1 MFLTNQVRH
10 QINMS
15 NSLANLQ
22 HKITSASDLQSVVR
36 TMKAMAAVNITQY
49 ENAVNSLADYYQTVT
64 LGLNVCFHQTNTAV
78 YDGRYG
84 VNDNHKNIGIIAFGS
99 DQGLVGQFNNLL
111 AEFLIET
118 MQSYPQKKLVWA
130 IGERIQPLLSTA
142 NMNTGKSY
150 RLPGTLDTI
159 SELVGE
165 LMLEIESQREKN
177 DIGQIFVFHNTPTSK
192 ATYTATFQ
200 KPLPFDQNWKDE
212 LLMTQWPTKSLPE
225 LLNGKETTFKALI
238 SEYLFVSI
246 YKACAESLASE
257 NASRLEAML
266 RAEKNIEE
274 LLDGL
279 NQNFRHQRQTGIDEE
294 LFDLVAGYEALL
306 EKTYKK

>member
-1 MFLTNQVRH
+1 
-10 QINMS
+10 MS

-64 LGLNVCFHQTNTAV
+64 LGLNVCFHQSNGLGPDAFNTV
-78 YDGRYG
+78 SDK
-84 VNDNHKNIGIIAFGS
+84 HKNIGILAFGS

-111 AEFLIET
+111 TEFLIET
-118 MQSYPQKKLVWA
+118 MHPYPEKKIVWA
-130 IGERIQPLLSTA
+130 IGERIQPLLLEA

-150 RLPGTLDTI
+150 QLPSSLDTI
-159 SELVGE
+159 SDLVGE
-165 LMLEIESQREKN
+165 LILEIEWQREN
-177 DIGQIFVFHNTPTSK
+177 HDIGQIFVFHNTPTSK
-192 ATYTATFQ
+192 STYAPTFHRL
-200 KPLPFDQNWKDE
+200 LPFDQNWKDQ
-212 LLMTQWPTKSLPE
+212 LMMAQWPTKGLPE
-225 LLNGKETTFKALI
+225 LLNGKEITLKALI
-238 SEYLFVSI
+238 REYLFVSI

-279 NQNFRHQRQTGIDEE
+279 NQNFRHMRQTGIDEE

-306 EKTYKK
+306 GKKQKK

>member
-1 MFLTNQVRH
+1 
-10 QINMS
+10 MS
-15 NSLANLQ
+15 HSLANLQ
-22 HKITSASDLQSVVR
+22 HKINSASDLQSVVR

-49 ENAVNSLADYYQTVT
+49 ENAVDSLSDYYQTVK
-64 LGLNVCFHQTNTAV
+64 LGLNVCFHQANSSAYEV
-78 YDGRYG
+78 NYR
-84 VNDNHKNIGIIAFGS
+84 VNDNQKNIFIIAFGS

-111 AEFLIET
+111 TDFLIEKV
-118 MQSYPQKKLVWA
+118 QHYPDEKYLWA
-130 IGERIQPLLSTA
+130 IGERIQPLLSA
-142 NMNTGKSY
+142 DINIGKRY
-150 RLPGTLDTI
+150 RLPVSLDTI

-165 LMLEIESQREKN
+165 LILEIECQREKKG
-177 DIGQIFVFHNTPTSK
+177 ISQLLVFNNTPTSK
-192 ATYTATFQ
+192 STYAATYH
-200 KPLPFDQNWKDE
+200 KLLPFDQNWKDE
-212 LLMTQWPTKSLPE
+212 LVMAQWPTRSLPE
-225 LLNGKETTFKALI
+225 LINGKETTFKALI
-238 SEYLFVSI
+238 REYLFVSI

-306 EKTYKK
+306 EKSYKK

>member
-1 MFLTNQVRH
+1 
-10 QINMS
+10 MS
-15 NSLANLQ
+15 HSLANLQ
-22 HKITSASDLQSVVR
+22 HKINSASDLQSVVR

-49 ENAVNSLADYYQTVT
+49 ENAVNSLSDYYQTIK
-64 LGLNVCFHQTNTAV
+64 LGLNVCFHQANLSGSEV
-78 YDGRYG
+78 YYRA
-84 VNDNHKNIGIIAFGS
+84 NDNQKNMGIIAFGS
-99 DQGLVGQFNNLL
+99 DQGLVGQFNNVLTD
-111 AEFLIET
+111 FLMEKVKT
-118 MQSYPQKKLVWA
+118 YSGEMYLWA

-142 NMNTGKSY
+142 DINIGKSY
-150 RLPGTLDTI
+150 PLPVCLDNI

-165 LMLEIESQREKN
+165 LILEIECQRENKG
-177 DIGQIFVFHNTPTSK
+177 ISQLFVFHNKPTSK
-192 ATYTATFQ
+192 TTYAATYH
-200 KPLPFDQNWKDE
+200 KLLPFDQNWKDE
-212 LLMTQWPTKSLPE
+212 LVITQWPTRSLPE
-225 LLNGKETTFKALI
+225 LLNGKETTIKALI
-238 SEYLFVSI
+238 REYLFVSI

-306 EKTYKK
+306 GKSYKR

>member
-1 MFLTNQVRH
+1 
-10 QINMS
+10 MS
-15 NSLANLQ
+15 HSLANLQ
-22 HKITSASDLQSVVR
+22 HKINSASDLQSVVR

-49 ENAVNSLADYYQTVT
+49 ENAVNSLSDYYKTVK
-64 LGLNVCFHQTNTAV
+64 LGLNVCFHQANSSGSEV
-78 YDGRYG
+78 YYR
-84 VNDNHKNIGIIAFGS
+84 VNDNQKNMGIIAFGS

-111 AEFLIET
+111 TDFLIEKMKT
-118 MQSYPQKKLVWA
+118 YSGEKYLWA

-142 NMNTGKSY
+142 DINIGKSY
-150 RLPGTLDTI
+150 PLPVCIDRI

-165 LMLEIESQREKN
+165 LILEIEWHRENKGISQL
-177 DIGQIFVFHNTPTSK
+177 FVFHNKPTSK
-192 ATYTATFQ
+192 TTYAATYH
-200 KPLPFDQNWKDE
+200 KLLPFDQNWKDG
-212 LLMTQWPTKSLPE
+212 LVMTQWPTRSLPE
-225 LLNGKETTFKALI
+225 LLNGKETTIKALI
-238 SEYLFVSI
+238 REYLFVSI

-306 EKTYKK
+306 GKSYKR